1 MRNIN
6 VKTIETAIRD
16 MCILSNRTLP
26 ADLSDLIKSS
36 ASNEETGTAAVLI
49 MNDLV
54 NNLDAAKELNVPV
67 CQDTGIMVVF
77 AEIGQDVHLIGG
89 SFEDAVNAGVA
100 KGTIEGN
107 LRCSVVTDPIK
118 RKNSGDNTPA
128 IIHTRLV
135 NGDELKL
142 TVAPKGFGSENMSK
156 IRMFNPSANRED
168 IIQFILNTVDEAGS
182 NSCPP
187 MVVGVGIGGNFEYCA
202 YLAKAALC
210 RPVSKKNSDSYYSNM
225 ESEILLRM
233 NDLGIGPQ
241 GFGGK
246 TTALSVAI
254 EVAPTHIAGLPVAV
268 NIGCHVTRHLTVT
281 I

>member
-1 MRNIN
+1 MRNID
-6 VKTIETAIRD
+6 VKTIETTIRD

-36 ASNEETGTAAVLI
+36 ASNEKNGTAAALI

-54 NNLDAAKELNVPV
+54 SNLDAAKEYDVPV
-67 CQDTGIMVVF
+67 CQDTGIMVIF
-77 AEIGQDVHLIGG
+77 AEIGQDVHFVGG

-100 KGTIEGN
+100 KGTIEGK

-135 NGDELKL
+135 EGDELKL

-156 IRMFNPSANRED
+156 IRMFNPSSNRED

-187 MVVGVGIGGNFEYCA
+187 MVVGIGIGGNFEYCA
-202 YLAKAALC
+202 YLAKSALC
-210 RPVSKKNSDSYYSNM
+210 RPVSKRNADNYYSNM
-225 ESEILLRM
+225 ESEILDRINAL
-233 NDLGIGPQ
+233 NIGPQ
-241 GFGGK
+241 GFGGR

-281 I
+281 L